1 MEIYRDLLLVIKRN
15 SFERNIYFV
24 SIFFFFS
31 NLVQFGLSDITD
43 RIRIPCRD
51 LIPSET
57 PVIRKVKEVRAWK
70 EKSRDRE
77 FSSTD

>member
-1 MEIYRDLLLVIKRN
+1 MEIYRDLLSVIKRN
-15 SFERNIYFV
+15 SNGIYT
-24 SIFFFFS
+24 SYQYFFFS

>member
-24 SIFFFFS
+24 SILFFFS